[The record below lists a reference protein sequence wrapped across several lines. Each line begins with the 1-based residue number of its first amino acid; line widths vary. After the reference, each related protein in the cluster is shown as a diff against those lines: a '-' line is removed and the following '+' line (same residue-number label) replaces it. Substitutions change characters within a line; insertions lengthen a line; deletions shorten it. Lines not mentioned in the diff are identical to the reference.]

1 MALASQNVV
10 APSGSSLS
18 PDLAFLMDDKGIESA
33 VQKKVLGLGV
43 ASVNHFALLPD
54 ERAGL
59 RGFLKDFLGDVDDP
73 NATTEGRLARRMSHV
88 KFIDVW
94 ETCKVRSE
102 ERRKVEAEQRASEL
116 PLELEGNELV
126 SIRKGFEQK
135 QGRVSDEEW
144 PDEPL
149 IEKRL
154 QEVEQGV
161 LHAEPLEEVASKAEC
176 KDEEDHPVADRR
188 GIVRLRRK
196 VVKVPAPISGHV

>member
-10 APSGSSLS
+10 APSGLSLS
-18 PDLAFLMDDKGIESA
+18 PDLAFLMNDKGIESA
-33 VQKKVLGLGV
+33 VQQKVLGLGV
-43 ASVNHFALLPD
+43 VSVNHFALLAD
-54 ERAGL
+54 DRAGL
-59 RGFLKDFLGDVDDP
+59 RKFLKDFLEDVDDP

-94 ETCKVRSE
+94 ACKVRSE
-102 ERRKVEAEQRASEL
+102 EPRKVEAEQRASKL

-149 IEKRL
+149 IE
-154 QEVEQGV
+154 
-161 LHAEPLEEVASKAEC
+161 
-176 KDEEDHPVADRR
+176 
-188 GIVRLRRK
+188 RK
-196 VVKVPAPISGHV
+196 WNKGSSMQNH